1 MSQSRASLFP
11 APALAVPA
19 VLLLAAHALRFGDPG
34 LAAALVL
41 FLVPVLSRRG
51 FSRVALAGVLAWG
64 CATWAQAG
72 AGFVALRLAQGL
84 PWLRLALIMTAV
96 LGLTALAAGLL
107 LSPGAKA
114 FFRRTTGQDTA
125 QGVLFLLTAA
135 LLAVARARTPF
146 PVLLADRFLPGSGWL
161 EILGLAL
168 YAAWLGGRLLASR
181 DTARAR
187 LALWSLFSMVF
198 FAQLVL
204 GLLGAERLLMT
215 GALHLPVPA
224 LIVAGP
230 LFRGHGLFMA
240 VLYGATV
247 LVVGPAWCSW
257 LCYVGA
263 WDGLAAARSGKRPDQ
278 ERWRRWTVTGRAATL
293 ALTAGGALALRS
305 LGASWVLAVWLAAGF
320 GLAGAGIMLILS
332 RRAGVM
338 VHCATFCPIG
348 LVGNVLGRINPFR
361 VRMDDSCT
369 GCGACA
375 ARCRYAALTARDIAR
390 GRPGPSCTLCGD
402 CLGACA
408 HGSIGYRFPGLS
420 SAAARTAFLVLAV
433 GLHAA
438 FLGLARI

>member
-1 MSQSRASLFP
+1 MPRFRLSP
-11 APALAVPA
+11 IPALPVLA
-19 VLLLAAHALRFGDPG
+19 VLLLAAHALRFGDLG

-41 FLVPVLSRRG
+41 FLAPVLGRRG
-51 FSRVALAGVLAWG
+51 FSRIALAGVLAWG
-64 CATWAQAG
+64 CLVWAQAG
-72 AGFVALRLAQGL
+72 AGFVSLRLAQGL
-84 PWLRLALIMTAV
+84 PWLRLVLILAAV
-96 LGLTALAAGLL
+96 LGLTALSAGLL
-107 LSPGAKA
+107 LGARA
-114 FFRRTTGQDTA
+114 RGFFSRTSDHDTA
-125 QGVLFLLTAA
+125 QAALFLFTAA
-135 LLAVARARTPF
+135 VLAAARAGTPF

-168 YAAWLGGRLLASR
+168 YAAWIGGRLLASR
-181 DTARAR
+181 DTARTR
-187 LALWSLFSMVF
+187 LVLWTLFSMVF
-198 FAQLVL
+198 FGQLVL

-215 GALHLPVPA
+215 GKLHLPVPA

-247 LVVGPAWCSW
+247 LLVGPAWCSW

-263 WDGLAAARSGKRPDQ
+263 WDGLAARMAGKRPDQ
-278 ERWRRWTVTGRAATL
+278 ERWRRWTVAGRAATL
-293 ALTAGGALALRS
+293 ALTAGGALLLRW
-305 LGASWVLAVWLAAGF
+305 LGASWVLAAWSAAGF

-338 VHCATFCPIG
+338 VHCAAFCPIG
-348 LVGNVLGRINPFR
+348 LVGNALGRVNPLR
-361 VRMDDSCT
+361 VRMDENCT
-369 GCGACA
+369 RCGACA
-375 ARCRYAALTARDIAR
+375 ARCRYAALTARDIER

-408 HGSIGYRFPGLS
+408 HGSLGYRFPGLS
-420 SAAARTAFLVLAV
+420 SAAARTVFLVLAV